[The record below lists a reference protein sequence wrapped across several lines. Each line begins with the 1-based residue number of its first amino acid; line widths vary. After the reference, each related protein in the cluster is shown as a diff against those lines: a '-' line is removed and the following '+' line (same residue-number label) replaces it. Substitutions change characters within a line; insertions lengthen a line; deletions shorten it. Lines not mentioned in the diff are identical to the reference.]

1 MNRLPERLE
10 LYALAVVRASGREE
24 VDEISALIKVRLTLA
39 EQTVVLRRADEIMHE
54 NPGCVLEFKKRAA
67 SGGEVR

>member
-24 VDEISALIKVRLTLA
+24 VDEIG
-39 EQTVVLRRADEIMHE
+39 D
-54 NPGCVLEFKKRAA
+54 KRTPESRGANRCFA
-67 SGGEVR
+67 SR